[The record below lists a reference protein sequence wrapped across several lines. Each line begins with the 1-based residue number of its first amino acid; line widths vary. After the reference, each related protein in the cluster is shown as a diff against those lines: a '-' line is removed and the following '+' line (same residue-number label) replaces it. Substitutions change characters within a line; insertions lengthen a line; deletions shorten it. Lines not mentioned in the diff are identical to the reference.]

1 MYSWHESLNLCPG
14 APSSTLLSSLE
25 SHKPRK
31 VQKRLPWLKVV
42 GQTRSLC
49 VFVRVCMGTSTIT
62 LSFVCVPKRS
72 EEDKWNQ
79 LLVLNHSSWLLL

>member
-25 SHKPRK
+25 SHKARK
-31 VQKRLPWLKVV
+31 VQKRLLWLIVV

-49 VFVRVCMGTSTIT
+49 VFVRAWEP
-62 LSFVCVPKRS
+62 L
-72 EEDKWNQ
+72 
-79 LLVLNHSSWLLL
+79 